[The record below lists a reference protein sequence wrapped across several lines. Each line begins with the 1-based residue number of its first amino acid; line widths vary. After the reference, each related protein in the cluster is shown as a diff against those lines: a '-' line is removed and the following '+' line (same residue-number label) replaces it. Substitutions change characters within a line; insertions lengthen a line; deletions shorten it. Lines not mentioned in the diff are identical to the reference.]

1 MTPPFVLAIVGG
13 SASGKTELAKAVVE
27 SLPLGRATLV
37 REDDYY
43 RCSSLVEAF
52 DPAGYNFDEPAAK
65 EQSLLAAHLVLAR
78 MGRSFE
84 RPVYDFTTHRRRP
97 ETVVVRPSPMI
108 VLEGLHLMTSPIL
121 ASHFDA
127 VVFVDTAEPVR
138 LARRIARD
146 VTERKRTQAFVEAQF
161 RDRVAPMHALHVEP
175 QKDHAH
181 LVLNGEHP
189 ISTLVALVRT
199 LLPERLK
206 A

>member
-1 MTPPFVLAIVGG
+1 MAIVGG
-13 SASGKTELAKAVVE
+13 SASGKTELAKAVVA
-27 SLPLGRATLV
+27 SLPPDRATLV

-43 RCSSLVEAF
+43 RCSSTVDQF
-52 DPAGYNFDEPAAK
+52 DPATYNFDQPAAK
-65 EQSLLAAHLVLAR
+65 DQALLAAHLVLAR

-84 RPVYDFTTHRRRP
+84 RPDYDFATHRRRNQ
-97 ETVVVRPSPMI
+97 TVTVQPAPVI
-108 VLEGLHLMTSPIL
+108 VLEGLHLMTSSVL

-138 LARRIARD
+138 LARRIERD
-146 VTERKRTQAFVEAQF
+146 MAERNRTRAFVEQQF
-161 RDRVAPMHALHVEP
+161 KDRVAPMHALHVDP

-189 ISTLVALVRT
+189 LPTLVALVRT

-206 A
+206 T